1 MCGTPRTG
9 TTLLCQYL
17 TSTEVAGRPHSY
29 FRKQNLTS
37 WAEGWR
43 ILRPDGSYSF
53 SDYLIA
59 ARAAGSTENGTIGTR
74 VMWGTLEEMTAEL
87 GQLYPHLANDDLAL
101 LEKAFGKLKFIHLY
115 RNDLIAQA
123 ISLYRAEQTGYWHT
137 VEGQKPKQPPVF
149 DFEAINLRREMLE
162 QHNIAWQNWFQKV
175 GVQPLAISYEALSAD
190 PVATTKSVLEF
201 LELELP
207 HYKQLQAVNQKL
219 ADETTVAWIEQ
230 FTKQFQNRVT

>member
-17 TSTEVAGRPHSY
+17 TSTEIAGRPQSY
-29 FRKQNLTS
+29 FRKQDMTA

-43 ILRPDGSYSF
+43 ILRSNRTYSF

-59 ARAAGSTENGTIGTR
+59 ARAAASTENGTIGIR

-87 GQLYPHLANDDLAL
+87 GQLYPHLVRDDLAL
-101 LEKAFGKLKFIHLY
+101 LEKAFGGLKFIHLY
-115 RNDLIAQA
+115 RDNVIAQA

-137 VEGQKPKQPPVF
+137 VEGQKPKEQPVF

-162 QHNIAWQNWFQKV
+162 QHNLAWKNWFQKV
-175 GVQPLAISYEALSAD
+175 DVKPLAISYETLSAD
-190 PVATTKSVLEF
+190 PIGSTKSVLEF

-207 HYKQLQAVNQKL
+207 HYKQLQAVNQRL
-219 ADETTVAWIEQ
+219 ADEMTVAWIEQ
-230 FTKQFQNRVT
+230 FTKQLQNPTI

>member
-1 MCGTPRTG
+1 
-9 TTLLCQYL
+9 
-17 TSTEVAGRPHSY
+17 
-29 FRKQNLTS
+29 
-37 WAEGWR
+37 
-43 ILRPDGSYSF
+43 
-53 SDYLIA
+53 
-59 ARAAGSTENGTIGTR
+59 
-74 VMWGTLEEMTAEL
+74 
-87 GQLYPHLANDDLAL
+87 LAL
-101 LEKAFGKLKFIHLY
+101 LEKALGKLKFIHLY

-149 DFEAINLRREMLE
+149 DFEAINSRREMLE

-175 GVQPLAISYEALSAD
+175 GVQPLAINYEALSAD
-190 PVATTKSVLEF
+190 PVTTTRSVLEF

>member
-29 FRKQNLTS
+29 FRKQNMMS
-37 WAEGWR
+37 WAESWR
-43 ILRPDGSYSF
+43 ILTNETYSF

-59 ARAAGSTENGTIGTR
+59 ARAAASTENGTIGIR

-87 GQLYPHLANDDLAL
+87 GQLYPNLVRDDLAL
-101 LEKAFGKLKFIHLY
+101 LEKAFGGLKFIYLY
-115 RNDLIAQA
+115 RNDVIAQA
-123 ISLYRAEQTGYWHT
+123 ISLYRAEQTGHWHT

-149 DFEAINLRREMLE
+149 DFDAINSRLEMLE
-162 QHNIAWQNWFQKV
+162 QHNLAWKNWFQKV
-175 GVQPLAISYEALSAD
+175 DVKPLAINYEELSAD
-190 PVATTKSVLEF
+190 PIGSTKRVLEF

-207 HYKQLQAVNQKL
+207 HHKQLQAANQRL
-219 ADETTVAWIEQ
+219 ADETTTQWIEQ
-230 FTKQFQNRVT
+230 FNKCLQNHTT